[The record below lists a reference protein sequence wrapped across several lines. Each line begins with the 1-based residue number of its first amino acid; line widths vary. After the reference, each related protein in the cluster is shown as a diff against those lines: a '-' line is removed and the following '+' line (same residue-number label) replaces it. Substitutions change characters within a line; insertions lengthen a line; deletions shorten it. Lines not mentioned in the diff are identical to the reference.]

1 MRFFAH
7 ISPLLLAALFLTA
20 GQSRLYAQGDLGQQE
35 GSGIG
40 DIQEHSVRGDITAI
54 SGDTITLKTDEGE
67 IWKVETSPNTRFRKQ
82 RDQIK
87 ITDLKVGDMIAA
99 IGDKDTK
106 AKNLGAVMVFYI
118 DRQQYAQARADFG
131 KTWTAGVVQSINGT
145 NIVIKRID
153 KVTQTIAVDENT
165 SFRQRREDITL
176 ADIKPGD
183 TINARGTI
191 QNGTFL
197 ATVINLGHGGG
208 FGPGGNGAGTG
219 AHHAPDSNPS
229 QSNN

>member
-1 MRFFAH
+1 MKSFARN
-7 ISPLLLAALFLTA
+7 SALFLAAVLFLLPSHPLLHAQEDA
-20 GQSRLYAQGDLGQQE
+20 GQQQGPGM
-35 GSGIG
+35 G

-54 SGDTITLKTDEGE
+54 SGDIITLKTDEGE
-67 IWKVETSPNTRFRKQ
+67 IWKVETSANTRFRKQ

-153 KVTQTIAVDENT
+153 NVTQTVAVDENT

-176 ADIKPGD
+176 ADIKVGD
-183 TINARGTI
+183 TINARGAI
-191 QNGTFL
+191 QNGTFQ

-208 FGPGGNGAGTG
+208 FGPSGSG
-219 AHHAPDSNPS
+219 AHRAPDSNAN